1 MSQASP
7 QLTEEQI
14 RQALQGISIP
24 PQPQI
29 MVDLQLEQIMPN
41 PDLKVI
47 ARLIGQDPGL
57 SGALLKLVNSPYF
70 GLSNRITSIQRAVNL
85 LGSQSVINLINA
97 QSIKGELTDETIV
110 ILNRFW
116 DTAQDVAETCLSLA
130 KKTGYPTPDEAYALG
145 LFHNCGI
152 PLMLKRFPN
161 YMAVLEEA
169 YASVNEQVRVVDVE
183 NRLFNTNHAVV
194 GYFISRSWRL
204 PEHVGQ
210 AIANHHN
217 AQSVFDEESTTDI
230 QIKNLLALLKM
241 AEHVCGCYRAL
252 GSQDEDREW
261 QAIAPRVLDHVGL
274 SEYDFESVKETILE
288 MGSGRINY

>member
-152 PLMLKRFPN
+152 PLMLKRFSN

-183 NRLFNTNHAVV
+183 NRLYNTNHAVV

-241 AEHVCGCYRAL
+241 AEHICGCYRAL
-252 GSQDEDREW
+252 GGQDEDREW
-261 QAIAPRVLDHVGL
+261 TAIAPRVLDHVGL
-274 SEYDFESVKETILE
+274 SEYDFESLKETILE

>member
-1 MSQASP
+1 M
-7 QLTEEQI
+7 
-14 RQALQGISIP
+14 P

-29 MVDLQLEQIMPN
+29 MVDLQLEQLMPS

-47 ARLIGQDPGL
+47 SRLIGQDPGL

-183 NRLFNTNHAVV
+183 NRIFNTNHAVV

-217 AQSVFDEESTTDI
+217 AQSVFDEDSTTDI

-241 AEHVCGCYRAL
+241 AEHICGCYRAL
-252 GSQDEDREW
+252 GGQDEDHEW

-274 SEYDFESVKETILE
+274 SEYDFESLKETILE

>member
-1 MSQASP
+1 M
-7 QLTEEQI
+7 
-14 RQALQGISIP
+14 P

-29 MVDLQLEQIMPN
+29 MVDLQLEQMMPN

-70 GLSNRITSIQRAVNL
+70 GLSNRVTSIQRAVNL

-183 NRLFNTNHAVV
+183 NRLYNTNHAVV

-274 SEYDFESVKETILE
+274 SEYDFESLKETILE